1 MFSLVR
7 EINLLWEPV
16 YPYLARHIAEVY
28 GRTDGAVL
36 EAGPFCGVIY
46 DLARQHV
53 GTSFCIA
60 SFPTSMEAFYAEE
73 IKKRDMTGIID
84 TVMTTPGLTGVDDA
98 SIDLLVFRGAL
109 FFPSFFTID
118 YQAILRVLKPGGTM
132 FAGGGFG
139 KYTPDEVIRP
149 IAERSRKLNLLIG
162 KTEVTV
168 DSIRRGLE
176 TNNITEN
183 AGIITEGGLWV
194 VVKKI
199 GNG

>member
-1 MFSLVR
+1 M
-7 EINLLWEPV
+7 
-16 YPYLARHIAEVY
+16 
-28 GRTDGAVL
+28 
-36 EAGPFCGVIY
+36 AG
-46 DLARQHV
+46 
-53 GTSFCIA
+53 
-60 SFPTSMEAFYAEE
+60 M
-73 IKKRDMTGIID
+73 ID
-84 TVMTTPGLTGVDDA
+84 TVMTTPTLTGVDDN
-98 SIDLLVFRGAL
+98 SVDLLVFRGAL

-139 KYTPDEVIRP
+139 KYTPAGVIRP

-168 DSIRRGLE
+168 DRIRRDLE

-194 VVKKI
+194 VMKKDR
-199 GNG
+199 

>member
-28 GRTDGAVL
+28 GRTDGTVL

-46 DLARQHV
+46 DLARQRI
-53 GTSFCIA
+53 GTSFRIA
-60 SFPTSMEAFYAEE
+60 SFPASMEAFYAGE
-73 IKKRDMTGIID
+73 IKKRDMTGMID
-84 TVMTTPGLTGVDDA
+84 TVMTTPALTGVDDA

-118 YQAILRVLKPGGTM
+118 YQAILRVLKPDGTM

-139 KYTPDEVIRP
+139 KYTPNEVIRP

-168 DSIRRGLE
+168 DSIRRDLE
-176 TNNITEN
+176 TNSITEN

-194 VVKKI
+194 VVKR
-199 GNG
+199 